1 MFWKMSGLGI
11 LPTTMILM
19 NTKRPPDRKAGL
31 GNTMRVVRPLMVAV
45 LIATLLALVAACG
58 GSDVSPETSQDTS
71 TPSSS
76 RESDITNFIFENLTI
91 SVGTTVTWTNQDRD
105 THTSTSGE
113 GSKFDGV
120 WDSKFLE
127 QGEQF
132 STTFSQPGVSPY
144 WCRLHPRMRATVT
157 VEVQQ

>member
-1 MFWKMSGLGI
+1 
-11 LPTTMILM
+11 
-19 NTKRPPDRKAGL
+19 
-31 GNTMRVVRPLMVAV
+31 MRVVRPLMVAV

-58 GSDVSPETSQDTS
+58 GSDVSPETSQGDTAASAPASTPTSVPIDTS

-132 STTFSQPGVSPY
+132 STTFSQPGVFPY
-144 WCRLHPRMRATVT
+144 WCRLHPNMRATVT

>member
-1 MFWKMSGLGI
+1 
-11 LPTTMILM
+11 
-19 NTKRPPDRKAGL
+19 
-31 GNTMRVVRPLMVAV
+31 MRVVRPLMVAV

-58 GSDVSPETSQDTS
+58 GSDVSPETSQGDTAASAPASTPTSVPIDTS

-132 STTFSQPGVSPY
+132 STTFSQPGVFPY

>member
-1 MFWKMSGLGI
+1 
-11 LPTTMILM
+11 
-19 NTKRPPDRKAGL
+19 
-31 GNTMRVVRPLMVAV
+31 MRMVRPLMVAV

-58 GSDVSPETSQDTS
+58 GSDVSPETSQGDTAASAPASTPTRTLAPKVTDTS

-113 GSKFDGV
+113 ASKADGV
-120 WDSKFLE
+120 WDSKLLE

-132 STTFSQPGVSPY
+132 STTFSQPGVFPY
-144 WCRLHPRMRATVT
+144 WCRIHQNMRATVT

>member
-1 MFWKMSGLGI
+1 MGNTLKSGL
-11 LPTTMILM
+11 
-19 NTKRPPDRKAGL
+19 
-31 GNTMRVVRPLMVAV
+31 VAV
-45 LIATLLALVAACG
+45 LFLVLVACG
-58 GSDVSPETSQDTS
+58 TSAPAPTATPTSLPTPTRTLAPKVTDTS

-113 GSKFDGV
+113 ASKADGV
-120 WDSKFLE
+120 WDSKLLE

-132 STTFSQPGVSPY
+132 STTFSQPGVFPY
-144 WCRLHPRMRATVT
+144 WCRIHPLMRATVT

>member
-1 MFWKMSGLGI
+1 
-11 LPTTMILM
+11 
-19 NTKRPPDRKAGL
+19 
-31 GNTMRVVRPLMVAV
+31 MRVVRPVMVAV
-45 LIATLLALVAACG
+45 LIATLLALVAVCG
-58 GSDVSPETSQDTS
+58 GSDVSPETSQGDTAASAPASTPTRTLAPKVTDTS

-113 GSKFDGV
+113 GSEFDGV

-132 STTFSQPGVSPY
+132 STTFSQPGVFPY